1 MSIQW
6 FPGHMAKARRMIEK
20 ELAMVDV
27 VIELVDAR
35 IPVASKNPLL
45 EEIIGKKRPHLIVM
59 TKADLADPGR
69 TAHWLRTYH
78 DRGYGAIAL
87 DLTRG
92 GKQATKALT
101 EAIYDLSHDKRA
113 KFMGKGAQK
122 VRVHAMIIG
131 IPNVGKST
139 LINSVVGRSVADT
152 GNKPGVTKGKQW
164 LRLSEDIEL
173 LDTPGILWPKF
184 ENEDLGYQLAIT
196 GAISDDVFVPE
207 EAAFR
212 LVRHIQAYYPQL
224 LTARYGLSSDVID
237 QEDPYGLM
245 QAIGRRRGA
254 LISGGRVDDR
264 KTATLLL
271 KDYRNGAIGR
281 ISLE

>member
-6 FPGHMAKARRMIEK
+6 FPGHMAKTRRIIEK

-35 IPVASKNPLL
+35 LPKTSKNPLL
-45 EEIIGKKRPHLIVM
+45 EEIVGKKRPHLIVM

-69 TAHWLRTYH
+69 TAHWLQTY
-78 DRGYGAIAL
+78 RKKGFGALAL
-87 DLTRG
+87 DLSRG
-92 GKQATKALT
+92 GKQAAAALS
-101 EAIYDLSHDKRA
+101 EAIYDLSAKKRER
-113 KFMGKGAQK
+113 FLGKGAKK

-139 LINSVVGRSVADT
+139 LINAVIGRSVADT
-152 GNKPGVTKGKQW
+152 GNKPGVTRGKQW

-184 ENEDLGYQLAIT
+184 DDDEIGYRLAIS
-196 GAISDDVFVPE
+196 GAVSDDVFVPE

-212 LVRHIQAYYPQL
+212 LVRHLKTHYPEAL
-224 LTARYGLSSDVID
+224 ASRYALDSDLIA
-237 QEDPYGLM
+237 EEEPYALM

-264 KTATLLL
+264 KTSVLLL
-271 KDYRNGAIGR
+271 KEFRNGAIGR

>member
-6 FPGHMAKARRMIEK
+6 FPGHMAKARRIIEK

-35 IPVASKNPLL
+35 LPKTSKNPLL
-45 EEIIGKKRPHLIVM
+45 EEVVGKKRPHLIVM

-69 TAHWLRTYH
+69 TAHWLQTY
-78 DRGYGAIAL
+78 RKKGFGAIAL
-87 DLTRG
+87 DLSRG
-92 GKQATKALT
+92 GKQAAAALSD
-101 EAIYDLSHDKRA
+101 AIYDLSEKKRER
-113 KFMGKGAQK
+113 FLGKGAKK

-139 LINSVVGRSVADT
+139 LINAVIGRSVADT
-152 GNKPGVTKGKQW
+152 GNKPGVTRGKQW

-184 ENEDLGYQLAIT
+184 DDDEIGYRLAIS
-196 GAISDDVFVPE
+196 GAVSDDVFVPE

-212 LVRHIQAYYPQL
+212 LVRQLKTHYPDAL
-224 LTARYGLSSDVID
+224 ASRYDLDPDLIAE
-237 QEDPYGLM
+237 EDPYALM

-264 KTATLLL
+264 KTSVLLL
-271 KDYRNGAIGR
+271 KEFRNGAIGR